1 MARIMHIDFK
11 ILKYCLIDH
20 EAFFGCCCFSV
31 SNCFTFMS
39 SFSIRAWPDMNSI
52 DQKWKRVQIPLFE
65 MLCSERVVYSPVQG
79 GKWLS
84 VGEATLAKLP
94 ENDPKELLVHVF
106 LAANQNVA
114 TLPEH
119 VLRALELYTNLSTD
133 ITPSLTRRVLRQTP
147 SCYRSLSPF
156 EKIQLLKFV
165 LKDHQFSD
173 LLELELLPVTN
184 GRFISFS
191 NTDQAVYISSPE
203 HPRELLPGLQ
213 DQFLDQDID
222 VSLFQSLQAVSK
234 QGTRDMVLIL
244 RIYTRYLK

>member
-1 MARIMHIDFK
+1 MHVDFK
-11 ILKYCLIDH
+11 MSRTDSSRCFLR
-20 EAFFGCCCFSV
+20 CCFSV
-31 SNCFTFMS
+31 SNYFTLMS
-39 SFSIRAWPDMNSI
+39 FFLIRAWPDMNSI
-52 DQKWKRVQIPLFE
+52 DQKWRRVQIPLFE
-65 MLCSERVVYSPVQG
+65 LLCSERVVYSRVQG

-84 VGEATLAKLP
+84 VGEATLANFP
-94 ENDPKELLVHVF
+94 ENDPKELLVQVF

-119 VLRALELYTNLSTD
+119 VLRALELYTNVSTG

-147 SCYRSLSPF
+147 VCYRSLSRL

-165 LKDHQFSD
+165 LKDEQFSD
-173 LLELELLPVTN
+173 LFELELLPVTN
-184 GRFISFS
+184 ERFVSFS

-203 HPRELLPGLQ
+203 HPLELLPGLK

-234 QGTRDMVLIL
+234 QGTRNVVCLFLLNHVIAL
-244 RIYTRYLK
+244 NI